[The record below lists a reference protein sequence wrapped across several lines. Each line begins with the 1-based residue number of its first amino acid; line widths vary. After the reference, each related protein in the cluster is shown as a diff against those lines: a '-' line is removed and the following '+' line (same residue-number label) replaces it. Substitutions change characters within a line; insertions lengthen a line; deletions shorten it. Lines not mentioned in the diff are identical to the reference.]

1 MHSNHL
7 FFYVLAEEKRRREFY
22 ASRGMAVEKPAQG
35 NGGLHRL
42 YIDDIM

>member
-42 YIDDIM
+42 CIDNIM